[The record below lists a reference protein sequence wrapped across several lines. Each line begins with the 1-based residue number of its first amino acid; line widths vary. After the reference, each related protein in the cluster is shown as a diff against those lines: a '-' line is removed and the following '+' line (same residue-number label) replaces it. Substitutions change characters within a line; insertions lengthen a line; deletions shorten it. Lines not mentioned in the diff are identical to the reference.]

1 MSHSPGFVPIAQA
14 AGSMGLTVAE
24 AMQHAVVIDGQ
35 TVVPQQTM
43 YEVAAQRNKLAK
55 EEHRRASIGEIAQSD
70 RRF

>member
-1 MSHSPGFVPIAQA
+1 MSTPPGFVPIAQA

-24 AMQHAVVIDGQ
+24 AMLHAVNIDGQ

-43 YEVAAQRNKLAK
+43 YEVAAKRSALAK
-55 EEHRRASIGEIAQSD
+55 EEHRRASNGEIEQSD